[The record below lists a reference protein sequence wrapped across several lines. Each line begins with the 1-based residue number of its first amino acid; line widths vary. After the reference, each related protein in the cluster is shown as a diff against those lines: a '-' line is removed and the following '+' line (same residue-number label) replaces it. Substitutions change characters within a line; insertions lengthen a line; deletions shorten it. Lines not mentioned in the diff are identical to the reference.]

1 MINWNYGQ
9 NISICTEKNQTQ
21 LSEWELLILVI
32 NQRNRRRYLCR
43 PYVNPFQDLP
53 WGQKKI
59 ALMKNHLKG
68 IVQKFFFRL
77 ASSMLSLICIES
89 DDFKRQSLSREKKNF
104 FLIWPQISWRALTL
118 RRAGRQTWRSGQFL
132 NAEAL
137 SWIDLEKWR
146 KNIPSQNCISWKGP
160 EKLKFNRFDVR
171 ILRKIFGLIILS
183 MIFTSIS
190 IWG

>member
-43 PYVNPFQDLP
+43 PCVNPFQDLP

-59 ALMKNHLKG
+59 TLMKNHLKG

-118 RRAGRQTWRSGQFL
+118 RRAGRQTWRSGQFF
-132 NAEAL
+132 NAQAL
-137 SWIDLEKWR
+137 TLTIWKNGEK
-146 KNIPSQNCISWKGP
+146 ISPLKFYFAFFWKGP
-160 EKLKFNRFDVR
+160 EKLEFNNFDAQ
-171 ILRKIFGLIILS
+171 IFGQIILFLV
-183 MIFTSIS
+183 FTSIS
-190 IWG
+190 IWA